1 MGKLS
6 RLSDVTY
13 NTIRTLYRHPEG
25 GVNIQTLYRIAK
37 ALDVSVA
44 DLIEEIH
51 DPTNCFIR
59 YGITGASAS
68 LSTASSSPDSLR

>member
-1 MGKLS
+1 MLRLRVKEVAESKGISMGKLS

-44 DLIEEIH
+44 DLIEEI
-51 DPTNCFIR
+51 
-59 YGITGASAS
+59 
-68 LSTASSSPDSLR
+68 PDNNE